1 MARTRVL
8 VIDDDRSI
16 LEIMRAALER
26 AGLEVFPAPDGDIGV
41 RIFRDEQPDIAI
53 VDIAMPGVDGYAVIE
68 RIRAVEGETDA
79 PMPVIILS
87 AYSQSAMRKY
97 ASDLGVSLYLTK
109 PVKPKVLVQHIQELT
124 GGPVDGE

>member
-8 VIDDDRSI
+8 VIDDDRNI
-16 LEIMRAALER
+16 LDIMRTTLER
-26 AGLEVFPAPDGDIGV
+26 AGLEVLPAPDGDIGV
-41 RIFRDEQPDIAI
+41 RMFREEQPDIAI

-68 RIRAVEGETDA
+68 RIREVEGETDH

-87 AYSQSAMRKY
+87 AYSQAAMRKY

-109 PVKPKVLVQHIQELT
+109 PAQPKLLVRYIQELT
-124 GGPVDGE
+124 GGPVDSE